1 MATQQEK
8 QSLLG
13 SAPIGKLMAKLA
25 LPSIVA
31 QVINILYNIVDRIYI
46 GHIGEEGSLA
56 LTGLGVCFPII
67 TLISAFSAFAGAG
80 GAPLAAI
87 ELGKSE
93 YDSNA
98 KEKAKEILGN
108 VIIMIIGFSLVL
120 SVFFYFLR
128 EPILLAFGAS
138 ENTLPFAKNYLGI
151 YLIGTFFVQI
161 SIGLNPFIPKIFN
174 VIFAVVKPLLTQ
186 ITSLPLHI
194 EVYQTIR

>member
-80 GAPLAAI
+80 
-87 ELGKSE
+87 
-93 YDSNA
+93 
-98 KEKAKEILGN
+98 
-108 VIIMIIGFSLVL
+108 
-120 SVFFYFLR
+120 
-128 EPILLAFGAS
+128 
-138 ENTLPFAKNYLGI
+138 
-151 YLIGTFFVQI
+151 
-161 SIGLNPFIPKIFN
+161 
-174 VIFAVVKPLLTQ
+174 
-186 ITSLPLHI
+186 
-194 EVYQTIR
+194 